1 MNQVAVVP
9 IEARIYTNEFR
20 VYGLVH
26 FRPNTGTAWLLNA
39 EDRPHVPM
47 TRVAMYRAGLE
58 HPPQAS
64 ELVYESHFA
73 AIPKSSI
80 VWIQGGAA
88 DEAKDGLGLQPR
100 EVYLVYPT
108 YVLAGFVAMRPE
120 VRLSDYAGL
129 AMSKKSFV
137 TLNRVRV
144 LAKGEP
150 GMPLAELPA
159 VQEHDFVTVDLR
171 KVAAVFDVRG
181 GDPARAYLAG

>member
-9 IEARIYTNEFR
+9 IEARVYTNEFR

-58 HPPQAS
+58 HPPRAS
-64 ELVYESHFA
+64 DLVYETHFA
-73 AIPKSSI
+73 AIPQSSI

-108 YVLAGFVAMRPE
+108 YVLAGSVAMRPE
-120 VRLSDYAGL
+120 VRLSDYVGL

-137 TLNRVRV
+137 SLSQVRV
-144 LAKGEP
+144 LAKGAP
-150 GMPLAELPA
+150 GTLLAELPA
-159 VQEHDFVTVDLR
+159 VQTHDFVTVDLR

-181 GDPARAYLAG
+181 GDPAKAYLEG